1 MSEEQ
6 ATQEISSAAQGDT
19 LLPAGLR
26 DQLLGVVADRLNSGE
41 TLITEAHFQKALEE
55 GYHALTKAFP
65 SNDVKQRL
73 QDLIKEVRA
82 ETPEILVIPGLEN
95 WITKSFLAQVRKAN
109 WGITEVKVEGQN
121 AIRDFVKQKTVRG
134 LMAQLQ
140 INPNQVNIR
149 RCLQTITYEI
159 AGKEDPQK
167 KRAADRLAQLKASAS
182 EVEGGDVTPPAAP
195 KTYMLEPAS
204 EPTEE
209 EAEQR
214 TEQEKNVRGQLRK
227 EQMALM
233 IKNLEVY
240 VEQGKLSA
248 EDADRLRKLEKV
260 DQAVKS
266 GKVDGEKASKVRNR
280 IMGGSARYELDKKIK
295 DTVDYAVAYLQVFEA
310 LKRID
315 PQNDNGLRFLLRHKG
330 AVNADEMVKDDL
342 IELVDALLGEMD
354 ALQQLIN
361 MMDRQ
366 DAEVRMMAVRLPP
379 YSYVVKRGQD
389 SMEHIVA
396 EESFIDDL
404 RNLTRHEMS
413 ERLNA
418 PDKKLRV
425 RTAVDMLCV
434 ISLVN
439 RLIKATPIRKEIRLL
454 KIQLII
460 EGFYRDTEDLGEA
473 RRKAEGFLK
482 TRLRSLYPDL
492 TEAEKVEIDQRG
504 ADIIDAVEQ
513 KVMAERKEQAAQ
525 KAQEQQESGG
535 GEGDGDLSADEE
547 KKGVIIGRVSI
558 PIAGNDRLVPYKIMP
573 DPDATDKYVMAKK
586 DPDSGEMVPILR
598 RGQKRHVEKT
608 KEGTWEL
615 VAG

>member
-73 QDLIKEVRA
+73 QDLIKEVSA